1 MLFVTLG
8 IERMFEVAVSA
19 VFVGLGVVLWA
30 FIAFTIER
38 YTGRDVYHN
47 IFGLIVFGL
56 LGYLT
61 KVIVLERLKNL
72 AC

>member
-30 FIAFTIER
+30 FELLSKVVSKRISC
-38 YTGRDVYHN
+38 G
-47 IFGLIVFGL
+47 GLILV
-56 LGYLT
+56 
-61 KVIVLERLKNL
+61 
-72 AC
+72 

>member
-61 KVIVLERLKNL
+61 KVIVFI
-72 AC
+72 

>member
-1 MLFVTLG
+1 
-8 IERMFEVAVSA
+8 MFEIAVSA

-38 YTGRDVYHN
+38 YTGRGIYNN
-47 IFGLIVFGL
+47 IFGMTTFGL

-61 KVIVLERLKNL
+61 KVMVLS
-72 AC
+72 

>member
-19 VFVGLGVVLWA
+19 VFVGLGVVLWT

-38 YTGRDVYHN
+38 YTGRDMYHN

-61 KVIVLERLKNL
+61 KVIVFI
-72 AC
+72 

>member
-38 YTGRDVYHN
+38 YTGRDMYHN

-61 KVIVLERLKNL
+61 KVIVFI
-72 AC
+72 

>member
-38 YTGRDVYHN
+38 YTGRDMYHN

-56 LGYLT
+56 LGYFT
-61 KVIVLERLKNL
+61 KVIVFI
-72 AC
+72 

>member
-30 FIAFTIER
+30 LSYCQKWCPRGFHA
-38 YTGRDVYHN
+38 
-47 IFGLIVFGL
+47 
-56 LGYLT
+56 
-61 KVIVLERLKNL
+61 
-72 AC
+72 AA